1 MRTLV
6 FRTFFG
12 LGIGLLLPGTLSG
25 CASTKSA
32 TSAQPTTALYDRLGG
47 LPAISAVVDDFMQ
60 NIAAD
65 ERVNARFAGADL
77 TGLRQKLI
85 DLVCQASGGPCVYK
99 GLSMKAAHQ
108 GMHLRDSDFDAVAGD
123 LQASLVKFKVPARE
137 QGELLSVVG
146 SLRPQI
152 VNDGVSSN

>member
-1 MRTLV
+1 MRTLFAV
-6 FRTFFG
+6 
-12 LGIGLLLPGTLSG
+12 GIGLFLTSTLTG

-32 TSAQPTTALYDRLGG
+32 TSARSTASLYDRLGG
-47 LPAISAVVDDFMQ
+47 LPAISAVVDEFMG

-108 GMHLRDSDFDAVAGD
+108 GMHLRDADFDAVAGD

-152 VNDGVSSN
+152 VNDGAASSN

>member
-1 MRTLV
+1 MRTLLA
-6 FRTFFG
+6 F
-12 LGIGLLLPGTLSG
+12 GIGLLLTG
-25 CASTKSA
+25 CASTRSA
-32 TSAQPTTALYDRLGG
+32 APAAQPNTSLYDRLGG
-47 LPAISAVVDDFMQ
+47 LPAISAVVDDFMG

-65 ERVNARFAGADL
+65 ERVNAKFAGADL

-85 DLVCQASGGPCVYK
+85 DLVCQASGGPCTYK

-108 GMHLRDSDFDAVAGD
+108 GMNLRDQDFDALGSD

-152 VNDGVSSN
+152 VNNGAASSL

>member
-1 MRTLV
+1 MRAFRPTILGLV
-6 FRTFFG
+6 LTAWAIA
-12 LGIGLLLPGTLSG
+12 LAG
-25 CASTKSA
+25 CAGARTAAPANPSTA
-32 TSAQPTTALYDRLGG
+32 ALYDRLGG
-47 LPAISAVVDDFMQ
+47 LPAITAVVDDFMQ

-108 GMHLRDSDFDAVAGD
+108 GMNLRDSDFDALAGD
-123 LQASLVKFKVPARE
+123 LKASLDKFKVPARE
-137 QGELLSVVG
+137 QGELLGVVG

-152 VNDGVSSN
+152 VNNGAGSST